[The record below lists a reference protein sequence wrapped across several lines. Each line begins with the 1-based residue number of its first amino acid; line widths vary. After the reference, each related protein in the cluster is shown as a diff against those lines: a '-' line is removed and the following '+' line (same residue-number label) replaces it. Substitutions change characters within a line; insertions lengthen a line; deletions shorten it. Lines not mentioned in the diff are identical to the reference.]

1 MPFALTLAEVAAAI
15 GAPPP
20 APDSGDTL
28 LTGIS
33 TDTRTIQPGSLF
45 VALKGEKFDGHDY
58 IVQAIGAGA
67 VAVVADHNAPAFVP
81 VLVPASKN
89 TTTALGD
96 IALAVRK
103 KFTGPVIGITG
114 SVGKTTTKELT
125 ATLLETMFS
134 VAKSGANFNNEIGVP
149 KTIFEAPD
157 TATAWILEMGMRG
170 AGQIAELAR
179 IGQPTVGII
188 TGIGLSHIELLGS
201 RQGIANAKGELFE
214 ALPSDGISIYPTT
227 DDFAQTLANKSR
239 GRVLTVGL
247 DAKADVVASEIVR
260 HENGWRFTI
269 NSPWGTQK
277 AFLPSAGRF
286 NIQNALLGIAAGGAL
301 GIPLDALAKALLR
314 FEAPSMRLEELKAA
328 CGATVIADCYNAAP
342 DSMVGALQTL
352 AETPISGNGKRIAV
366 LGEMKELGRFAEE
379 AHKMVGRVAAKLK
392 LDMLVLV
399 GEQTTHLSAAAIAE
413 GFNRDNVFYFDKTDK
428 AAEAIAFIAQQ
439 GDVILAKG
447 SRAMELEK
455 VVKALQPSWAGGK
468 HE

>member
-1 MPFALTLAEVAAAI
+1 MPFALTLAEAAAAVGI
-15 GAPPP
+15 TVPEQGELP
-20 APDSGDTL
+20 
-28 LTGIS
+28 LTSVS
-33 TDTRTIQPGSLF
+33 TDTRTLQPGALF
-45 VALKGEKFDGHDY
+45 VALKGENFDGHDY
-58 IVQAIGAGA
+58 LVQAIGKGA
-67 VAVVADHNAPAFVP
+67 AAILANHEAASLVP
-81 VLVPASKN
+81 VLVAKD
-89 TTTALGD
+89 TTVALGD
-96 IALAVRK
+96 LALAVRH

-149 KTIFEAPD
+149 QTIFSASE

-170 AGQIAELAR
+170 AGQIAALAR
-179 IGQPTVGII
+179 IAQPTVGII

-201 RQGIANAKGELFE
+201 RQAIANAKSELFE
-214 ALPSDGISIYPTT
+214 ALPQDGISIFPAT
-227 DDFAQTLANKSR
+227 DDFAQTLANRAR
-239 GRVLTVGL
+239 GRTLTVAL
-247 DAKADVVASEIVR
+247 DAKADVQATEISR
-260 HENGWRFTI
+260 QENGWRFTI

-286 NIQNALLGIAAGGAL
+286 NIQNALLAVAAGGAL
-301 GIPLDALAKALLR
+301 GVPLDALAKALLR
-314 FEAPSMRLEELKAA
+314 FTPPAMRLETLTAT

-352 AETPISGNGKRIAV
+352 AETPVRGKGKRIAV
-366 LGEMKELGRFAEE
+366 LGEMKELGKFAQE

-399 GEQTTHLSAAAIAE
+399 GQETTHLSAAAINE
-413 GFNRDNVFYFDKTDK
+413 GFDRNNVFYFDQTDK
-428 AAEAIAFIAQQ
+428 AAEAIAFIAQD

-447 SRAMELEK
+447 SRAMALER
-455 VVKALQPSWAGGK
+455 VVKALQADWIGGE